1 MEEQQNEK
9 MSPKARWIIG
19 GIVTI
24 CLAVLIV
31 VAIQLNKKQEPE
43 VATEATQDKKEKTAD
58 EQIGSDLEKAL
69 SELKKDKSSED
80 KKTDSKDKTTAT
92 KSSDPFAYLFN
103 PSKSD
108 DPLTFLSIDPTDL
121 PDVPEPVVSKTE
133 DVAGVQDDRT
143 PNGPVVTLP
152 TDLNQSPLPTVD
164 DPKLSG
170 GSLDLGE
177 DKDDNDTIPSGGGLV
192 PPLEDNE
199 QDQGNNEQDQGNN
212 NQDPG
217 NNDQEDNDQDPGDN
231 DQDSGDNDQ
240 EDNDQDQEDNDQDQ
254 EDNDQDQE
262 DNDQNQED
270 NDQDQEDNDQ
280 DQEDNDQDPGDN
292 DQDPGDNDQD
302 QGDNDQ
308 DQGDNDQDQ
317 GDNDQD
323 PGNNDQDQGDN
334 DQDQGDNDQDQ
345 GNNDQDQGDQPLENV
360 SIALPEKTYDRLLSY
375 KEQQQVYN
383 ALYYGNKDDLKDQ
396 EVVSLL
402 NEMLRNYNNA
412 SDTDITARQLIQSLN
427 QSQLND
433 EQARLYN
440 AQLTKLKEEIEK
452 VTREEYVDV
461 YVIKEGS
468 SKDQLYYAG
477 TFEDLLN
484 GNKDE
489 LEKAKNSEM
498 ALADQ
503 KASEAAENLRNNKL
517 DELQR
522 KANQKAL
529 IEAINSYQLIA
540 NYSTEA
546 DNEAEAKRNEALRIL
561 SESVEVSDEPEIEN
575 NDTTKVETDD
585 DNKTE
590 SKVDDQ
596 KEIKKSLNQLMEEGE
611 YIQVLQQAS
620 AYVEKYPEL
629 EDTIKEASEKLLEQ
643 SIKDMKSNNAYTD
656 EDTKKYLSQSYAA
669 LTGLS
674 TVPSEISE
682 KAQDEFYGYR
692 LVMQAEKLIDEDPT
706 QAVIFAHE
714 GYKRQETVG
723 AKGVLQK
730 ANTALSENAV
740 GMEQEQAERAYEILT
755 VTAKDVN
762 EDIAQTAVDRKTAY
776 GYATAGEKQYNAGEI
791 KEAIV
796 YGSEANRLYPEKNLG
811 GALVEK
817 AAKRLLEEAGQKEL
831 TAQTETYNLI
841 VNVKGLDESIKT
853 QAESRK
859 TVIDILDR
867 VNTLEKQEQNV
878 EERTQQVFYY
888 LDEAVGAAENSGWS
902 DEEKAKVQQR
912 YDAQISSMLEQAQ
925 TWSTGSEEERKKA
938 AIYYK
943 VIAEKGTHVGEETVA
958 NAEKALNELGYQ

>member
-80 KKTDSKDKTTAT
+80 KKTDSKGKTTAT

-108 DPLTFLSIDPTDL
+108 DPLTFLSIDPTEL

-143 PNGPVVTLP
+143 PNGPVAVLP
-152 TDLNQSPLPTVD
+152 TDKITDLP
-164 DPKLSG
+164 
-170 GSLDLGE
+170 
-177 DKDDNDTIPSGGGLV
+177 TIPSLPASNEPTLPSDAVGEGDGDGDDNV
-192 PPLEDNE
+192 PTDVP
-199 QDQGNNEQDQGNN
+199 GTVIPPAG
-212 NQDPG
+212 NQD
-217 NNDQEDNDQDPGDN
+217 NVDNQDKGDTGTADEN
-231 DQDSGDNDQ
+231 TTPPDENTTPPDENTTPPDENTIPPD
-240 EDNDQDQEDNDQDQ
+240 ENTTPPDENTIPPDENTTPPDENTTPPDENTTPPDENTTPPD
-254 EDNDQDQE
+254 ENTTPPDENTTPPDE
-262 DNDQNQED
+262 K
-270 NDQDQEDNDQ
+270 
-280 DQEDNDQDPGDN
+280 
-292 DQDPGDNDQD
+292 
-302 QGDNDQ
+302 
-308 DQGDNDQDQ
+308 
-317 GDNDQD
+317 
-323 PGNNDQDQGDN
+323 
-334 DQDQGDNDQDQ
+334 
-345 GNNDQDQGDQPLENV
+345 PLGNV

-585 DNKTE
+585 NKTE

-755 VTAKDVN
+755 ITAKDVN

>member
-69 SELKKDKSSED
+69 SELKKDKSSDD
-80 KKTDSKDKTTAT
+80 KKTASKDKTTAT

-133 DVAGVQDDRT
+133 DVAGVQDDKT
-143 PNGPVVTLP
+143 PNGPVAVLP
-152 TDLNQSPLPTVD
+152 TDLNQTPLPDVD

-177 DKDDNDTIPSGGGLV
+177 DKNDDDTVSSGS
-192 PPLEDNE
+192 PLDGIN
-199 QDQGNNEQDQGNN
+199 G
-212 NQDPG
+212 DPTTP
-217 NNDQEDNDQDPGDN
+217 DDKPTDPD
-231 DQDSGDNDQ
+231 DKPT
-240 EDNDQDQEDNDQDQ
+240 
-254 EDNDQDQE
+254 
-262 DNDQNQED
+262 
-270 NDQDQEDNDQ
+270 
-280 DQEDNDQDPGDN
+280 DPD
-292 DQDPGDNDQD
+292 DKPTDPDDKPT
-302 QGDNDQ
+302 
-308 DQGDNDQDQ
+308 
-317 GDNDQD
+317 D
-323 PGNNDQDQGDN
+323 PDDKPTDP
-334 DQDQGDNDQDQ
+334 DDKPTDPDDKPT
-345 GNNDQDQGDQPLENV
+345 DPDDKPTDPDDKPTDPDDKPTDPDDKPTDPDDKPLENV
-360 SIALPEKTYDRLLSY
+360 SIALQEETYDRLISY
-375 KEQQQVYN
+375 KEQQQIYN
-383 ALYYGNKDDLKDQ
+383 ALYYGNKEGLKDQ
-396 EVVSLL
+396 KVVTLL
-402 NEMLRNYNNA
+402 DEMLRNYNNA
-412 SDTDITARQLIQSLN
+412 NDTDITARQLIQSLN
-427 QSQLND
+427 QSQLNN
-433 EQARLYN
+433 EQARVYN

-477 TFEDLLN
+477 TFKDLLN

-503 KASEAAENLRNNKL
+503 KANEAAENLKNNKL

-561 SESVEVSDEPEIEN
+561 SESVEVSAEPEIEN

-590 SKVDDQ
+590 PKVDDQ
-596 KEIKKSLNQLMEEGE
+596 KELKKSLDQLMEDGE

-620 AYVEKYPEL
+620 AYVEQYPEL

-643 SIKDMKSNNAYTD
+643 SIKDMKSNNAYKD

-714 GYKRQETVG
+714 GYKRQETIG

-730 ANTALSENAV
+730 ANTALSEKAV
-740 GMEQEQAERAYEILT
+740 GMDPEQAERAYEILT
-755 VTAKDVN
+755 VTAQDVN

-776 GYATAGEKQYNAGEI
+776 GYAATGKDLHEKGNNQ
-791 KEAIV
+791 EALV
-796 YGSEANRLYPEKNLG
+796 YFSEANRLYPEKDLTSTIM
-811 GALVEK
+811 
-817 AAKRLLEEAGQKEL
+817 KE
-831 TAQTETYNLI
+831 TAQALLDEVGTEDVTEQIKIYNLL

-888 LDEAVGAAENSGWS
+888 LDEAVGAAKNSGWS

-912 YDAQISSMLEQAQ
+912 YDAHISSMLEQAQ
-925 TWSTGSEEERKKA
+925 TWSTGSEEERKNA
-938 AIYYK
+938 AVYYK

-958 NAEKALNELGYQ
+958 NAKEALTELGYK

>member
-69 SELKKDKSSED
+69 SELKKDKSSEE
-80 KKTDSKDKTTAT
+80 KKTDSKDKTMAT

-108 DPLTFLSIDPTDL
+108 DPLTFLSIDPTEL

-133 DVAGVQDDRT
+133 DVAGVQDDKT
-143 PNGPVVTLP
+143 PKGPVVTLP
-152 TDLNQSPLPTVD
+152 TDKITDLPTVPSLPTSD
-164 DPKLSG
+164 DPTLPSDAVDEG
-170 GSLDLGE
+170 DGD
-177 DKDDNDTIPSGGGLV
+177 DKVPTDVPGTVIPPTG
-192 PPLEDNE
+192 
-199 QDQGNNEQDQGNN
+199 
-212 NQDPG
+212 NQDNIDNQDKGDTGTPDDSNNGGTNKPTPDPDDEGTNKPTPDPDDEGTNKPTPNPG
-217 NNDQEDNDQDPGDN
+217 EQ
-231 DQDSGDNDQ
+231 
-240 EDNDQDQEDNDQDQ
+240 
-254 EDNDQDQE
+254 
-262 DNDQNQED
+262 
-270 NDQDQEDNDQ
+270 
-280 DQEDNDQDPGDN
+280 
-292 DQDPGDNDQD
+292 
-302 QGDNDQ
+302 
-308 DQGDNDQDQ
+308 
-317 GDNDQD
+317 
-323 PGNNDQDQGDN
+323 
-334 DQDQGDNDQDQ
+334 
-345 GNNDQDQGDQPLENV
+345 LENLTL
-360 SIALPEKTYDRLLSY
+360 ALPEDTYERLVSY
-375 KEQQQVYN
+375 REQQQIYN
-383 ALYYGNKDDLKDQ
+383 ALYYGNKEGLKDQ
-396 EVVSLL
+396 EVVTLL
-402 NEMLRNYNNA
+402 DEMLRNYNNA
-412 SDTDITARQLIQSLN
+412 SDTDITARQLIQSLT

-433 EQARLYN
+433 EQARIYN

-484 GNKDE
+484 GNKVE

-561 SESVEVSDEPEIEN
+561 SESVKASDEPEIEN
-575 NDTTKVETDD
+575 NDTTKVENDED
-585 DNKTE
+585 KTE
-590 SKVDDQ
+590 AKVDNQ
-596 KEIKKSLNQLMEEGE
+596 QELKNSLNQLMEEKK

-620 AYVEKYPEL
+620 AYVEQYPEL
-629 EDTIKEASEKLLEQ
+629 DDTIKEASEKLLEQ

-674 TVPSEISE
+674 KVPNEVSE
-682 KAQDEFYGYR
+682 KAKEEFYGYR
-692 LVMQAEKLIDEDPT
+692 LVMQAEKLIESDST
-706 QAVIFAHE
+706 QAAIFAYE
-714 GYKRQETVG
+714 GYKRQETDG
-723 AKGVLQK
+723 AKAILQK
-730 ANTALSENAV
+730 ANTTLGEKALN
-740 GMEQEQAERAYEILT
+740 MESKDDAERAYEILT
-755 VTAKDVN
+755 VTAKGVN
-762 EDIAQTAVDRKTAY
+762 DTLMQTAVDRKTAY
-776 GYATAGEKQYNAGEI
+776 GYVEAGEKRYDAGEI
-791 KEAIV
+791 EEAIA

-811 GALVEK
+811 GVLVEK
-817 AAKRLLEEAGQKEL
+817 TANRLLEEAEQKEL
-831 TAQTETYNLI
+831 TEQVESYNLI

-853 QAESRK
+853 QAENRK
-859 TVIDILDR
+859 TVIDALDR
-867 VNTLEKQEQNV
+867 VKNIEKKEQQLYYLYTALEKIEETKDSAWSKEMKV
-878 EERTQQVFYY
+878 EVQTQ
-888 LDEAVGAAENSGWS
+888 
-902 DEEKAKVQQR
+902 
-912 YDAQISSMLEQAQ
+912 YDACIKDMLTQAQ
-925 TWSTGSEEERKKA
+925 TWSTGNEEEKVKA
-938 AIYYK
+938 ATYYK
-943 VIAEKGTHVGEETVA
+943 AIVEIGKYAGEETVT
-958 NAEKALNELGYQ
+958 NAKTELTELGYE

>member
-80 KKTDSKDKTTAT
+80 KKTASKDKTTAT

-133 DVAGVQDDRT
+133 DVAGVQDDKT
-143 PNGPVVTLP
+143 PNGPVAVLP
-152 TDLNQSPLPTVD
+152 TDLNQTPLPDVD

-170 GSLDLGE
+170 GRLDLGE
-177 DKDDNDTIPSGGGLV
+177 DKDDDDTIPSGGGGIHNDSIT
-192 PPLEDNE
+192 PNE
-199 QDQGNNEQDQGNN
+199 EQTKPDEEQTKPDEE
-212 NQDPG
+212 QTKPDEEQTKP
-217 NNDQEDNDQDPGDN
+217 DEEQTKPDEEQTKPDEEQTKPD
-231 DQDSGDNDQ
+231 
-240 EDNDQDQEDNDQDQ
+240 EEA
-254 EDNDQDQE
+254 
-262 DNDQNQED
+262 
-270 NDQDQEDNDQ
+270 
-280 DQEDNDQDPGDN
+280 
-292 DQDPGDNDQD
+292 
-302 QGDNDQ
+302 
-308 DQGDNDQDQ
+308 
-317 GDNDQD
+317 
-323 PGNNDQDQGDN
+323 
-334 DQDQGDNDQDQ
+334 
-345 GNNDQDQGDQPLENV
+345 LKNV
-360 SIALPEKTYDRLLSY
+360 SIALPEETYDRLVSY

-383 ALYYGNKDDLKDQ
+383 ALYYGNKDDLEDR

-412 SDTDITARQLIQSLN
+412 SETDITARQLIQSLN

-433 EQARLYN
+433 EQARVYN
-440 AQLTKLKEEIEK
+440 AQLAKLKEEIEK

-461 YVIKEGS
+461 YVINEGS

-477 TFEDLLN
+477 TFKDLLN

-503 KASEAAENLRNNKL
+503 KANEAAENLRNNKL

-546 DNEAEAKRNEALRIL
+546 GNEAEAKRNEALRIL

-590 SKVDDQ
+590 PKIDDQ
-596 KEIKKSLNQLMEEGE
+596 KELKKSLDQLMEDGE

-620 AYVEKYPEL
+620 AYVEQYPEL

-643 SIKDMKSNNAYTD
+643 SIKDMKSNNAYKD

-714 GYKRQETVG
+714 GYKHQETDG
-723 AKGVLQK
+723 AKAILQK
-730 ANTALSENAV
+730 ANTALSEKALN
-740 GMEQEQAERAYEILT
+740 MENKDDAERAYEILT
-755 VTAKDVN
+755 VTAKGVN
-762 EDIAQTAVDRKTAY
+762 DTLVQTAVDRKTAY
-776 GYATAGEKQYNAGEI
+776 GYVAEGEKQYSAGEI

-811 GALVEK
+811 GDLVKE
-817 AAKRLLEEAGQKEL
+817 AADKLLEDAEKKDKEEL
-831 TAQTETYNLI
+831 LEDYNLI
-841 VNVKGLDESIKT
+841 VNIKGLDDNTKEQVKN
-853 QAESRK
+853 RK
-859 TVIDILDR
+859 AVMDILDR
-867 VNTLEKQEQNV
+867 VATLKEDTQDV
-878 EERTQQVFYY
+878 VTSTQQGLFY
-888 LDEAVGAAENSGWS
+888 LNEAVKAAGKTGWS
-902 DEEKAKVQQR
+902 DEEKAEIQDQ
-912 YDAQISSMLEQAQ
+912 YNAYISDMLAQAK
-925 TWSTGSEEERKKA
+925 TWSTGSDEDKNNA
-938 AIYYK
+938 AVYYK
-943 VIAEKGTHVGEETVA
+943 VIAKKGDYAGDGIKSDA
-958 NAEKALNELGYQ
+958 SNALKELGYQ

>member
-133 DVAGVQDDRT
+133 DVAGVQDDKT

-152 TDLNQSPLPTVD
+152 TDLNQTPLPDVD

-177 DKDDNDTIPSGGGLV
+177 DKDDDDTISSGS
-192 PPLEDNE
+192 PLDGIN
-199 QDQGNNEQDQGNN
+199 G
-212 NQDPG
+212 DPTTSDDKPTEPDDKPTTPDDKPTEP
-217 NNDQEDNDQDPGDN
+217 NDKPTEPDDKPTEPDDKPTEPD
-231 DQDSGDNDQ
+231 DKPTEPDDKPTEPDDKPT
-240 EDNDQDQEDNDQDQ
+240 EPDDKPTEPDDKPTEPDDKPTTPD
-254 EDNDQDQE
+254 DK
-262 DNDQNQED
+262 
-270 NDQDQEDNDQ
+270 
-280 DQEDNDQDPGDN
+280 
-292 DQDPGDNDQD
+292 
-302 QGDNDQ
+302 
-308 DQGDNDQDQ
+308 
-317 GDNDQD
+317 
-323 PGNNDQDQGDN
+323 
-334 DQDQGDNDQDQ
+334 
-345 GNNDQDQGDQPLENV
+345 PLKNV
-360 SIALPEKTYDRLLSY
+360 SIALQEDTYDRLVSY

-383 ALYYGNKDDLKDQ
+383 ALYYGNKEDLNDQ
-396 EVVSLL
+396 KIVTLL
-402 NEMLRNYNNA
+402 DEMLRNYNNA

-433 EQARLYN
+433 EQARVYN

-503 KASEAAENLRNNKL
+503 KASEAAENLKSNKL

-590 SKVDDQ
+590 PKIDDQ
-596 KEIKKSLNQLMEEGE
+596 KELKKSLDQLMEDGE

-620 AYVEKYPEL
+620 AYVEQYPEL

-643 SIKDMKSNNAYTD
+643 SIKDMKSNNAYKD

-714 GYKRQETVG
+714 GYKRQETNG

-730 ANTALSENAV
+730 ANTALSEKAV
-740 GMEQEQAERAYEILT
+740 GMDQEQAERAYEILT

-776 GYATAGEKQYNAGEI
+776 GYAATGKDLHKKGNNQ
-791 KEAIV
+791 EALV
-796 YGSEANRLYPEKNLG
+796 YFSEANRLYPEKDLTSTIM
-811 GALVEK
+811 
-817 AAKRLLEEAGQKEL
+817 KE
-831 TAQTETYNLI
+831 TAQALLDEVGTEDVTEQIKIYNLL

-878 EERTQQVFYY
+878 EENKQQGLYY
-888 LDEAVGAAENSGWS
+888 LNEAVEAVDKTGWS
-902 DEEKAKVQQR
+902 DEEKVEIQQR
-912 YDAQISSMLEQAQ
+912 YDAHVSSMLEQAQ
-925 TWSTGSEEERKKA
+925 TWSTGSEEEQKKA
-938 AIYYK
+938 ATYYK
-943 VIAEKGTHVGEETVA
+943 AVAEIGKYTGEETRA
-958 NAEKALNELGYQ
+958 NAKTALTELGYE

>member
-69 SELKKDKSSED
+69 SELKKDKSSDD

-103 PSKSD
+103 PSKSE
-108 DPLTFLSIDPTDL
+108 DPLTFLSIDPTEL
-121 PDVPEPVVSKTE
+121 PDVPEPVVSKTD
-133 DVAGVQDDRT
+133 DVAGVQDGKT
-143 PNGPVVTLP
+143 PNGPVAVLP
-152 TDLNQSPLPTVD
+152 TDKITDLPTVPSLPTSD
-164 DPKLSG
+164 DPTLPSDAVDERDG
-170 GSLDLGE
+170 D
-177 DKDDNDTIPSGGGLV
+177 DKVPTDVPGTVIPPAG
-192 PPLEDNE
+192 
-199 QDQGNNEQDQGNN
+199 
-212 NQDPG
+212 NQD
-217 NNDQEDNDQDPGDN
+217 NVDNQDKGDIGTPDEN
-231 DQDSGDNDQ
+231 TTPPDENTTPPDENTTPPDENTTPPDENTTPPDENTTPPDENTTPPDENTTPPDENTTPPDENTTPPDENTTPPDEKPIG
-240 EDNDQDQEDNDQDQ
+240 
-254 EDNDQDQE
+254 
-262 DNDQNQED
+262 
-270 NDQDQEDNDQ
+270 
-280 DQEDNDQDPGDN
+280 
-292 DQDPGDNDQD
+292 
-302 QGDNDQ
+302 
-308 DQGDNDQDQ
+308 
-317 GDNDQD
+317 
-323 PGNNDQDQGDN
+323 
-334 DQDQGDNDQDQ
+334 
-345 GNNDQDQGDQPLENV
+345 NV

-375 KEQQQVYN
+375 KKQQQVYN
-383 ALYYGNKDDLKDQ
+383 ALYYGNKEDLKDQ

-412 SDTDITARQLIQSLN
+412 SNTDITARQLIQSLN

-477 TFEDLLN
+477 TFKDLLN

-503 KASEAAENLRNNKL
+503 KASEAAENLKNNKL

-643 SIKDMKSNNAYTD
+643 SIKDIKSNNAYTD
-656 EDTKKYLSQSYAA
+656 KDTKKYLSQSYAA

-674 TVPSEISE
+674 TVPSEISK

-714 GYKRQETVG
+714 GYKRQETDG
-723 AKGVLQK
+723 AKDVLQK
-730 ANTALSENAV
+730 ANTALSEKAV

-776 GYATAGEKQYNAGEI
+776 GYVAAGEKQYNAGKTE
-791 KEAIV
+791 EAIA

-817 AAKRLLEEAGQKEL
+817 AANRLLDEAEQKEL
-831 TAQTETYNLI
+831 TAQIETYNLI

-878 EERTQQVFYY
+878 EERTQQVLYY
-888 LDEAVGAAENSGWS
+888 LDEAVGAAENTGWS
-902 DEEKAKVQQR
+902 DEEKAKIQQR
-912 YDAQISSMLEQAQ
+912 YDAHVSSMLEQAQ
-925 TWSTGSEEERKKA
+925 TWSTGSEEEKVKA
-938 AIYYK
+938 ATYYK
-943 VIAEKGTHVGEETVA
+943 AIVEIGKNAGEETVA
-958 NAEKALNELGYQ
+958 NAKEALTELGYK

>member
-69 SELKKDKSSED
+69 SELKKDKSSDD
-80 KKTDSKDKTTAT
+80 KKTASKDKTTAT

-133 DVAGVQDDRT
+133 DVAGVQDDKT
-143 PNGPVVTLP
+143 PNGPVAVLP
-152 TDLNQSPLPTVD
+152 TDLNQTPLPDVD

-177 DKDDNDTIPSGGGLV
+177 DKNDDDTVSSGS
-192 PPLEDNE
+192 PLDGIN
-199 QDQGNNEQDQGNN
+199 G
-212 NQDPG
+212 DPTTP
-217 NNDQEDNDQDPGDN
+217 DDKPTDPD
-231 DQDSGDNDQ
+231 DKPT
-240 EDNDQDQEDNDQDQ
+240 
-254 EDNDQDQE
+254 
-262 DNDQNQED
+262 
-270 NDQDQEDNDQ
+270 
-280 DQEDNDQDPGDN
+280 DPD
-292 DQDPGDNDQD
+292 DKPTDPDDKPT
-302 QGDNDQ
+302 
-308 DQGDNDQDQ
+308 
-317 GDNDQD
+317 D
-323 PGNNDQDQGDN
+323 PDDKPTDP
-334 DQDQGDNDQDQ
+334 DDK
-345 GNNDQDQGDQPLENV
+345 PLENV
-360 SIALPEKTYDRLLSY
+360 SIALQEETYDRLISY
-375 KEQQQVYN
+375 KEQQQIYN
-383 ALYYGNKDDLKDQ
+383 ALYYGNKEGLKDQ
-396 EVVSLL
+396 KVVTLL
-402 NEMLRNYNNA
+402 DEMLRNYNNA
-412 SDTDITARQLIQSLN
+412 NDTDITARQLIQSLN
-427 QSQLND
+427 QSQLNN
-433 EQARLYN
+433 EQARVYN

-477 TFEDLLN
+477 TFKDLLN

-503 KASEAAENLRNNKL
+503 KANEAAENLKNNKL

-561 SESVEVSDEPEIEN
+561 SESVEVSAEPEIEN

-590 SKVDDQ
+590 PKVDDQ
-596 KEIKKSLNQLMEEGE
+596 KELKKSLDQLMEDGE

-620 AYVEKYPEL
+620 AYVEQYPEL

-643 SIKDMKSNNAYTD
+643 SIKDMKSNNAYKD

-714 GYKRQETVG
+714 GYKRQETIG

-730 ANTALSENAV
+730 ANTALSEKAV
-740 GMEQEQAERAYEILT
+740 GMDPEQAERAYEILT
-755 VTAKDVN
+755 VTAQDVN

-776 GYATAGEKQYNAGEI
+776 GYAATGKDLHEKGNNQ
-791 KEAIV
+791 EALV
-796 YGSEANRLYPEKNLG
+796 YFSEANRLYPEKDLTSTIM
-811 GALVEK
+811 
-817 AAKRLLEEAGQKEL
+817 KE
-831 TAQTETYNLI
+831 TAQALLDEVGTEDVTEQIKIYNLL

-888 LDEAVGAAENSGWS
+888 LDEAVGAAKNSGWS

-912 YDAQISSMLEQAQ
+912 YDAHISSMLEQAQ
-925 TWSTGSEEERKKA
+925 TWSTGSEEERKNA
-938 AIYYK
+938 AVYYK

-958 NAEKALNELGYQ
+958 NAKEALTELGYK

>member
-121 PDVPEPVVSKTE
+121 PDVPEPVVSKME

-143 PNGPVVTLP
+143 PNGRVVTLP

-177 DKDDNDTIPSGGGLV
+177 DKDDNDTIPSGGNIV
-192 PPLEDNE
+192 PPPTTPSEDPTTPSE
-199 QDQGNNEQDQGNN
+199 
-212 NQDPG
+212 DPTIPS
-217 NNDQEDNDQDPGDN
+217 EDPTTPSEGPTTPSEDPTTPSEGPTTPD
-231 DQDSGDNDQ
+231 
-240 EDNDQDQEDNDQDQ
+240 EK
-254 EDNDQDQE
+254 
-262 DNDQNQED
+262 
-270 NDQDQEDNDQ
+270 
-280 DQEDNDQDPGDN
+280 
-292 DQDPGDNDQD
+292 
-302 QGDNDQ
+302 
-308 DQGDNDQDQ
+308 
-317 GDNDQD
+317 
-323 PGNNDQDQGDN
+323 
-334 DQDQGDNDQDQ
+334 
-345 GNNDQDQGDQPLENV
+345 PLETV
-360 SIALPEKTYDRLLSY
+360 SIALKEDTYKRLAY
-375 KEQQQVYN
+375 YANQNREDDV
-383 ALYYGNKDDLKDQ
+383 LYYGNGETSKE
-396 EVVSLL
+396 EVVNLMQQML
-402 NEMLRNYNNA
+402 DERYKNPKNETLVA
-412 SDTDITARQLIQSLN
+412 QQLIQSLN
-427 QSQLND
+427 KSQLD
-433 EQARLYN
+433 SKEAQLYN
-440 AQLTKLKEEIEK
+440 AELAKLQAEIK
-452 VTREEYVDV
+452 KITREEYVDV
-461 YVIKEGS
+461 YVIDGGD

-477 TFEDLLN
+477 TFADLIN
-484 GNKDE
+484 GNE
-489 LEKAKNSEM
+489 QQLTEAKNSVMDE
-498 ALADQ
+498 AD
-503 KASEAAENLRNNKL
+503 KLASEAAANLGNKL
-517 DELQR
+517 EESQR
-522 KANQKAL
+522 EANKQKL
-529 IEAINSYQLIA
+529 INAINNYQLVA
-540 NYSTEA
+540 NYSEEESKEA
-546 DNEAEAKRNEALRIL
+546 DAKRSEALRTL
-561 SESVEVSDEPEIEN
+561 SEATAGDEKQEIEYATKPKEDEE
-575 NDTTKVETDD
+575 NDEDKL
-585 DNKTE
+585 
-590 SKVDDQ
+590 
-596 KEIKKSLNQLMEEGE
+596 KEFFKGLMEDKK
-611 YIQVLQQAS
+611 YVQTLQQAS
-620 AYVEKYPEL
+620 AYVEKYPDLQE
-629 EDTIKEASEKLLEQ
+629 TIDEASEKLLDQSVEQ
-643 SIKDMKSNNAYTD
+643 MKSNSAYND
-656 EDTKKYLSQSYAA
+656 KYTKDHLAQSYAA

-674 TVPSEISE
+674 IVPSEISK

-692 LVMQAEKLIDEDPT
+692 LVMQAEKLINEDPT

-714 GYKRQETVG
+714 GYKRQETDG

-730 ANTALSENAV
+730 ANTALSEKAV
-740 GMEQEQAERAYEILT
+740 GMDQEQAERAYEILT

-776 GYATAGEKQYNAGEI
+776 GYAATGKDLHEKGNNQ
-791 KEAIV
+791 EALV
-796 YGSEANRLYPEKNLG
+796 YFSEANRLYQEKDLT
-811 GALVEK
+811 LTIM
-817 AAKRLLEEAGQKEL
+817 KE
-831 TAQTETYNLI
+831 TAQALLDEVGKEDVTEQIKIYNLL

-938 AIYYK
+938 AVYYK
-943 VIAEKGTHVGEETVA
+943 VIAEKGTHVREETVA
-958 NAEKALNELGYQ
+958 NAKEALTELGYK

>member
-1 MEEQQNEK
+1 M
-9 MSPKARWIIG
+9 
-19 GIVTI
+19 
-24 CLAVLIV
+24 
-31 VAIQLNKKQEPE
+31 NK
-43 VATEATQDKKEKTAD
+43 
-58 EQIGSDLEKAL
+58 LE
-69 SELKKDKSSED
+69 
-80 KKTDSKDKTTAT
+80 
-92 KSSDPFAYLFN
+92 Y
-103 PSKSD
+103 
-108 DPLTFLSIDPTDL
+108 
-121 PDVPEPVVSKTE
+121 
-133 DVAGVQDDRT
+133 
-143 PNGPVVTLP
+143 
-152 TDLNQSPLPTVD
+152 
-164 DPKLSG
+164 
-170 GSLDLGE
+170 
-177 DKDDNDTIPSGGGLV
+177 
-192 PPLEDNE
+192 
-199 QDQGNNEQDQGNN
+199 
-212 NQDPG
+212 
-217 NNDQEDNDQDPGDN
+217 
-231 DQDSGDNDQ
+231 
-240 EDNDQDQEDNDQDQ
+240 
-254 EDNDQDQE
+254 
-262 DNDQNQED
+262 
-270 NDQDQEDNDQ
+270 
-280 DQEDNDQDPGDN
+280 
-292 DQDPGDNDQD
+292 
-302 QGDNDQ
+302 
-308 DQGDNDQDQ
+308 
-317 GDNDQD
+317 
-323 PGNNDQDQGDN
+323 
-334 DQDQGDNDQDQ
+334 
-345 GNNDQDQGDQPLENV
+345 
-360 SIALPEKTYDRLLSY
+360 
-375 KEQQQVYN
+375 
-383 ALYYGNKDDLKDQ
+383 
-396 EVVSLL
+396 
-402 NEMLRNYNNA
+402 
-412 SDTDITARQLIQSLN
+412 
-427 QSQLND
+427 
-433 EQARLYN
+433 

-498 ALADQ
+498 ALADK

-561 SESVEVSDEPEIEN
+561 SESVEVSDEHEIEN

-643 SIKDMKSNNAYTD
+643 SIKDMKSSNAYTD
-656 EDTKKYLSQSYAA
+656 EDTKKHLSQSYAA

-714 GYKRQETVG
+714 GYKRQETDG

-730 ANTALSENAV
+730 ANTALSEKAV

-755 VTAKDVN
+755 VTAKEVN

-776 GYATAGEKQYNAGEI
+776 GYAAAGEKQYNAGKT
-791 KEAIV
+791 KEAIA

-817 AAKRLLEEAGQKEL
+817 AANRLLEEAEQKEL

-878 EERTQQVFYY
+878 EENTQQGLYY
-888 LDEAVGAAENSGWS
+888 LNEAVGALENTGWS
-902 DEEKAKVQQR
+902 DEEKAKIQQC
-912 YDAQISSMLEQAQ
+912 YDAHVNSMLEQAQ
-925 TWSTGSEEERKKA
+925 TWSTGSKEEIKKA
-938 AIYYK
+938 ATYYK
-943 VIAEKGTHVGEETVA
+943 AVAEIGKYAGEETIA
-958 NAEKALNELGYQ
+958 NAKKALNDLGYE

>member
-80 KKTDSKDKTTAT
+80 KKTASKDKTTAT

-133 DVAGVQDDRT
+133 DVAGVQDDKT
-143 PNGPVVTLP
+143 PNGPVAVLP
-152 TDLNQSPLPTVD
+152 TDLNQTPLPDVD

-170 GSLDLGE
+170 GRLDLGE
-177 DKDDNDTIPSGGGLV
+177 DKDDDDTVSSGS
-192 PPLEDNE
+192 PLDGIN
-199 QDQGNNEQDQGNN
+199 G
-212 NQDPG
+212 DPTTP
-217 NNDQEDNDQDPGDN
+217 DDKPTDPD
-231 DQDSGDNDQ
+231 DKPT
-240 EDNDQDQEDNDQDQ
+240 
-254 EDNDQDQE
+254 
-262 DNDQNQED
+262 
-270 NDQDQEDNDQ
+270 
-280 DQEDNDQDPGDN
+280 DPD
-292 DQDPGDNDQD
+292 DKPTDPDDKPT
-302 QGDNDQ
+302 
-308 DQGDNDQDQ
+308 
-317 GDNDQD
+317 D
-323 PGNNDQDQGDN
+323 PDDKPTDP
-334 DQDQGDNDQDQ
+334 DDKPTDPDDKPT
-345 GNNDQDQGDQPLENV
+345 DPDDKPTDPDDKPTDPDDKPLENV
-360 SIALPEKTYDRLLSY
+360 SIALQEETYDRLISY
-375 KEQQQVYN
+375 KEQQQIYN
-383 ALYYGNKDDLKDQ
+383 ALYYGNKENLKDQ
-396 EVVSLL
+396 KIVTLL
-402 NEMLRNYNNA
+402 DEMLKNYNNA

-433 EQARLYN
+433 EQARVYN
-440 AQLTKLKEEIEK
+440 AQLAKLKEEIEK

-461 YVIKEGS
+461 YVINEGS

-477 TFEDLLN
+477 TFKDLLN

-503 KASEAAENLRNNKL
+503 KANEAAENLKNNKL

-590 SKVDDQ
+590 PKVDDQ
-596 KEIKKSLNQLMEEGE
+596 KELKKSLDQLMEDGE

-620 AYVEKYPEL
+620 AYVEQYPEL

-643 SIKDMKSNNAYTD
+643 SIKDMKSNNAYKY

-674 TVPSEISE
+674 TVPSEVSE

-714 GYKRQETVG
+714 GYKRQETNG
-723 AKGVLQK
+723 AKDVLQK
-730 ANTALSENAV
+730 ANTALSEKAV

-755 VTAKDVN
+755 VTAQDVN

-776 GYATAGEKQYNAGEI
+776 GYAATGKDLHEKGNNQ
-791 KEAIV
+791 EAIV
-796 YGSEANRLYPEKNLG
+796 YFSEANRLYPEKDLTSTIM
-811 GALVEK
+811 
-817 AAKRLLEEAGQKEL
+817 KE
-831 TAQTETYNLI
+831 TAQALLDEVGTEDVTEQIKIYNLL

-912 YDAQISSMLEQAQ
+912 YDAHISSMLEQAQ
-925 TWSTGSEEERKKA
+925 TWSTGSEEERKNA
-938 AIYYK
+938 AVYYK

-958 NAEKALNELGYQ
+958 NAKEALTELGYK

>member
-69 SELKKDKSSED
+69 SELKKDKSSDD
-80 KKTDSKDKTTAT
+80 KKTDSKDKTTTT

-103 PSKSD
+103 PSKSE
-108 DPLTFLSIDPTDL
+108 DPLTFLSIDPTEL
-121 PDVPEPVVSKTE
+121 PDVPEPVVSKTD
-133 DVAGVQDDRT
+133 DVAGVQDDKT
-143 PNGPVVTLP
+143 PNGPVAVLP
-152 TDLNQSPLPTVD
+152 TDLNQTPLPAVD

-170 GSLDLGE
+170 GSLDLG
-177 DKDDNDTIPSGGGLV
+177 KDDDIDNIPSGGGLV
-192 PPLEDNE
+192 PPLEDNDQNQGNNDQNQGNNDQNQGNNDQGQGNDD
-199 QDQGNNEQDQGNN
+199 QDQGNDDQG
-212 NQDPG
+212 QG
-217 NNDQEDNDQDPGDN
+217 ND
-231 DQDSGDNDQ
+231 
-240 EDNDQDQEDNDQDQ
+240 
-254 EDNDQDQE
+254 
-262 DNDQNQED
+262 
-270 NDQDQEDNDQ
+270 
-280 DQEDNDQDPGDN
+280 
-292 DQDPGDNDQD
+292 D
-302 QGDNDQ
+302 QGQGND
-308 DQGDNDQDQ
+308 DQG
-317 GDNDQD
+317 
-323 PGNNDQDQGDN
+323 QGDN

-345 GNNDQDQGDQPLENV
+345 GNNDQDQGDQPLKNV
-360 SIALPEKTYDRLLSY
+360 SIALPEETYDRLISY
-375 KEQQQVYN
+375 KKQQQVYN
-383 ALYYGNKDDLKDQ
+383 ALYYGNKEDLNDQ
-396 EVVSLL
+396 KIVTLL
-402 NEMLRNYNNA
+402 DEMLRNYNNA
-412 SDTDITARQLIQSLN
+412 NDTDITARQLIQSLN

-433 EQARLYN
+433 EQARVYN
-440 AQLTKLKEEIEK
+440 AQLAKLKEEIEK

-461 YVIKEGS
+461 YVINVGS

-477 TFEDLLN
+477 TFKDLLN

-503 KASEAAENLRNNKL
+503 KANEAAENLRNNKL

-546 DNEAEAKRNEALRIL
+546 GNEAEAKRNEALRIL
-561 SESVEVSDEPEIEN
+561 SESVEVSDEPEIEK
-575 NDTTKVETDD
+575 NDTTKVETDDD

-596 KEIKKSLNQLMEEGE
+596 KELKKSLNQLMEEGE

-714 GYKRQETVG
+714 GYKRQETDG
-723 AKGVLQK
+723 AKVVLQK
-730 ANTALSENAV
+730 ANTALSEKAV

-776 GYATAGEKQYNAGEI
+776 GYATTGKDLHEKGNNQ
-791 KEAIV
+791 EALV
-796 YGSEANRLYPEKNLG
+796 YFSEANRLYPEKDLTSTIM
-811 GALVEK
+811 
-817 AAKRLLEEAGQKEL
+817 KE
-831 TAQTETYNLI
+831 TAQALLDEVGTEDVTEQIKIYNLL

-878 EERTQQVFYY
+878 EENKQQGLYY
-888 LDEAVGAAENSGWS
+888 LNEAVGALENTGWS
-902 DEEKAKVQQR
+902 DEEKAKIQQR
-912 YDAQISSMLEQAQ
+912 YDAHVSSMLEQAQ
-925 TWSTGSEEERKKA
+925 TWSTGSEEEKVKA
-938 AIYYK
+938 ATYYK
-943 VIAEKGTHVGEETVA
+943 AVAEIGKYAGEETIT
-958 NAEKALNELGYQ
+958 NAKKALNDLGYE

>member
-69 SELKKDKSSED
+69 SELKKDKSSDD
-80 KKTDSKDKTTAT
+80 KKTASKDKTTAT

-133 DVAGVQDDRT
+133 DVAGVQDDKT
-143 PNGPVVTLP
+143 PNGPVAVLP
-152 TDLNQSPLPTVD
+152 TDLNQTPLPDVD

-177 DKDDNDTIPSGGGLV
+177 DDDIDNIPSGGGLV
-192 PPLEDNE
+192 PPLGNNDQGQGNDDQGQGNDDQGQGNDDQGQGNNDQGQGNDDQGQGNDDQGQGNDDQGQGNDDQGQGNDDQGQGNDDQGQGNDD
-199 QDQGNNEQDQGNN
+199 QDQGNDDQGQGNDDQDQGNDD
-212 NQDPG
+212 QGQG
-217 NNDQEDNDQDPGDN
+217 NDDQG
-231 DQDSGDNDQ
+231 
-240 EDNDQDQEDNDQDQ
+240 
-254 EDNDQDQE
+254 
-262 DNDQNQED
+262 
-270 NDQDQEDNDQ
+270 
-280 DQEDNDQDPGDN
+280 
-292 DQDPGDNDQD
+292 

-308 DQGDNDQDQ
+308 GQGNDDQGQGNDDQDQ
-317 GDNDQD
+317 GND
-323 PGNNDQDQGDN
+323 DQG
-334 DQDQGDNDQDQ
+334 QGDNDQDQ
-345 GNNDQDQGDQPLENV
+345 GNNDQDQGDQPLKNV
-360 SIALPEKTYDRLLSY
+360 SIALPEETYDRLISY
-375 KEQQQVYN
+375 KKQQQVYN
-383 ALYYGNKDDLKDQ
+383 ALYYGNKENLKDQ
-396 EVVSLL
+396 KIVTLL
-402 NEMLRNYNNA
+402 DEMLKNYNNA

-433 EQARLYN
+433 EQARVYN
-440 AQLTKLKEEIEK
+440 AQLAKLKEEIEK

-461 YVIKEGS
+461 YVINEGS

-477 TFEDLLN
+477 TFKDLLN

-503 KASEAAENLRNNKL
+503 KANEAAENLKNNKL

-590 SKVDDQ
+590 PKVDDQ
-596 KEIKKSLNQLMEEGE
+596 KELKKSLDQLMEDGE

-620 AYVEKYPEL
+620 AYVEQYPEL

-643 SIKDMKSNNAYTD
+643 SIKDMKSNNAYKD

-674 TVPSEISE
+674 TVPSEVSE

-714 GYKRQETVG
+714 GYKRQETNG
-723 AKGVLQK
+723 AKDVLQK
-730 ANTALSENAV
+730 ANTALSEKAV

-755 VTAKDVN
+755 VTAQDVN

-776 GYATAGEKQYNAGEI
+776 GYAATGKDLHEKGNNQ
-791 KEAIV
+791 EALV
-796 YGSEANRLYPEKNLG
+796 YFSEANRLYPEKDLTSTIM
-811 GALVEK
+811 
-817 AAKRLLEEAGQKEL
+817 KE
-831 TAQTETYNLI
+831 TAQALLDEVSTEDVTEQIKIYNLL

-912 YDAQISSMLEQAQ
+912 YDAHISSMLEQAQ
-925 TWSTGSEEERKKA
+925 TWSTGSEEERKNA
-938 AIYYK
+938 AVYYK

-958 NAEKALNELGYQ
+958 NAKEALTELGYK

>member
-80 KKTDSKDKTTAT
+80 KKTASKDKTTAT

-133 DVAGVQDDRT
+133 DVAGVQDDKT
-143 PNGPVVTLP
+143 PNGPVAVLP
-152 TDLNQSPLPTVD
+152 TDLNQTPLPDVD

-170 GSLDLGE
+170 GRLDLGE
-177 DKDDNDTIPSGGGLV
+177 DKDDDDTVSSGS
-192 PPLEDNE
+192 PLDGIN
-199 QDQGNNEQDQGNN
+199 G
-212 NQDPG
+212 DPTTP
-217 NNDQEDNDQDPGDN
+217 DDKPTDPD
-231 DQDSGDNDQ
+231 DKPT
-240 EDNDQDQEDNDQDQ
+240 
-254 EDNDQDQE
+254 
-262 DNDQNQED
+262 
-270 NDQDQEDNDQ
+270 
-280 DQEDNDQDPGDN
+280 DPD
-292 DQDPGDNDQD
+292 DKPTDPDDKPT
-302 QGDNDQ
+302 
-308 DQGDNDQDQ
+308 
-317 GDNDQD
+317 D
-323 PGNNDQDQGDN
+323 PDDKPTDP
-334 DQDQGDNDQDQ
+334 DDKPTDPDDKPT
-345 GNNDQDQGDQPLENV
+345 DPDDKPTDPDDKPTDPDDKPTDPDDKPTDPDDKPTDPDDKPTDPDDKPTDPDDKPTDPDDKPLENV
-360 SIALPEKTYDRLLSY
+360 SIALQEETYDRLISY
-375 KEQQQVYN
+375 KEQQQIYN
-383 ALYYGNKDDLKDQ
+383 ALYYGNKENLKDQ
-396 EVVSLL
+396 KIVTLL
-402 NEMLRNYNNA
+402 DEMLKNYNNA

-433 EQARLYN
+433 EQARVYN
-440 AQLTKLKEEIEK
+440 AQLAKLKEEIEK

-461 YVIKEGS
+461 YVINEGS

-477 TFEDLLN
+477 TFKDLLN

-503 KASEAAENLRNNKL
+503 KANEAAENLKNNKL

-590 SKVDDQ
+590 PKVDDQ
-596 KEIKKSLNQLMEEGE
+596 KELKKSLDQLMEDGE

-620 AYVEKYPEL
+620 AYVEQYPEL

-643 SIKDMKSNNAYTD
+643 SIKDMKSNNAYKY

-674 TVPSEISE
+674 TVPSEVSE

-714 GYKRQETVG
+714 GYKRQETNG
-723 AKGVLQK
+723 AKDVLQK
-730 ANTALSENAV
+730 ANTALSEKAV

-755 VTAKDVN
+755 VTAQDVN

-776 GYATAGEKQYNAGEI
+776 GYAATGKDLHEKGNNQ
-791 KEAIV
+791 EAIV
-796 YGSEANRLYPEKNLG
+796 YFSEANRLYPEKDLTSTIM
-811 GALVEK
+811 
-817 AAKRLLEEAGQKEL
+817 KE
-831 TAQTETYNLI
+831 TAQALLDEVGTEDVTEQIKIYNLL

-912 YDAQISSMLEQAQ
+912 YDAHISSMLEQAQ
-925 TWSTGSEEERKKA
+925 TWSTGSEEERKNA
-938 AIYYK
+938 AVYYK

-958 NAEKALNELGYQ
+958 NAKEALTELGYK

>member
-69 SELKKDKSSED
+69 SELKKDKSSDD

-103 PSKSD
+103 PSKSE
-108 DPLTFLSIDPTDL
+108 DPLTFLSIDPTEL
-121 PDVPEPVVSKTE
+121 PDVPEPVVSKTD
-133 DVAGVQDDRT
+133 DVAGVQDDKT
-143 PNGPVVTLP
+143 PNGPVAVLP
-152 TDLNQSPLPTVD
+152 TDLNQTPLPAVD

-170 GSLDLGE
+170 GSLDVG
-177 DKDDNDTIPSGGGLV
+177 KDDDIDNIPSGGGLV

-199 QDQGNNEQDQGNN
+199 QDPGNNEQNPGNN
-212 NQDPG
+212 EQNPGNNDQDPG
-217 NNDQEDNDQDPGDN
+217 NNEQDQEDNDQDPGDN
-231 DQDSGDNDQ
+231 DQDQEDNDQDQENNDQDQ

-262 DNDQNQED
+262 N
-270 NDQDQEDNDQ
+270 
-280 DQEDNDQDPGDN
+280 NDQDPGDN

-302 QGDNDQ
+302 QGD
-308 DQGDNDQDQ
+308 
-317 GDNDQD
+317 
-323 PGNNDQDQGDN
+323 
-334 DQDQGDNDQDQ
+334 
-345 GNNDQDQGDQPLENV
+345 QPLENV
-360 SIALPEKTYDRLLSY
+360 SIALQEETYDRLISY
-375 KEQQQVYN
+375 KEQQRVYN
-383 ALYYGNKDDLKDQ
+383 ALYYGNKEDLNDQ
-396 EVVSLL
+396 KIVTLL
-402 NEMLRNYNNA
+402 DEMLKNYNNA

-433 EQARLYN
+433 EQARVYN

-540 NYSTEA
+540 NYSNEA

-561 SESVEVSDEPEIEN
+561 SESVEVPDEPEIEN

-590 SKVDDQ
+590 PKVDDQ
-596 KEIKKSLNQLMEEGE
+596 KEIKKSLDQLMEEGE

-620 AYVEKYPEL
+620 AYLEQYPEL
-629 EDTIKEASEKLLEQ
+629 EYTVKEASEKLLEQ
-643 SIKDMKSNNAYTD
+643 SIKDMKSNNAYAD

-674 TVPSEISE
+674 TVPSEISK

-714 GYKRQETVG
+714 GYKRQETDG
-723 AKGVLQK
+723 AKAILQK
-730 ANTALSENAV
+730 ANTALSEKALN
-740 GMEQEQAERAYEILT
+740 MENKDDAERAYEILT
-755 VTAKDVN
+755 VTAKGVN
-762 EDIAQTAVDRKTAY
+762 DTLVQTAVDRKTAY
-776 GYATAGEKQYNAGEI
+776 GYVAAGEKQYSAGEI

-811 GALVEK
+811 GDLVKK
-817 AAKRLLEEAGQKEL
+817 AADKLLEDAEKKDKEEL
-831 TAQTETYNLI
+831 LEDYNLI
-841 VNVKGLDESIKT
+841 VNIKGLDDNTKEQVKN
-853 QAESRK
+853 RK
-859 TVIDILDR
+859 AVMDILDR
-867 VNTLEKQEQNV
+867 VATLKEDTQDV
-878 EERTQQVFYY
+878 VTSTQQGLFY
-888 LDEAVGAAENSGWS
+888 LNEAVKAAGKTGWS
-902 DEEKAKVQQR
+902 DEEKAEIQDQ
-912 YDAQISSMLEQAQ
+912 YNAYISDMLAQAK
-925 TWSTGSEEERKKA
+925 TWSTGSDEDKNNA
-938 AIYYK
+938 AVYYK
-943 VIAEKGTHVGEETVA
+943 VIAKKGDYAGDGIKSDA
-958 NAEKALNELGYQ
+958 SNALKELGYQ

>member
-80 KKTDSKDKTTAT
+80 KKTDSKDKATAT

-133 DVAGVQDDRT
+133 DVAGVQDDKT

-152 TDLNQSPLPTVD
+152 TDKITDLPTVPSLPTSD
-164 DPKLSG
+164 DPTLPSDAVDEG
-170 GSLDLGE
+170 DGD
-177 DKDDNDTIPSGGGLV
+177 DKVPTDVPGTVIPPTG
-192 PPLEDNE
+192 
-199 QDQGNNEQDQGNN
+199 
-212 NQDPG
+212 NQDNIDNQDKGDTGTPDDS
-217 NNDQEDNDQDPGDN
+217 NNGGTNKPTPDPDDEGTNKPTPDPDDEGTNKPTPDPGE
-231 DQDSGDNDQ
+231 Q
-240 EDNDQDQEDNDQDQ
+240 
-254 EDNDQDQE
+254 
-262 DNDQNQED
+262 
-270 NDQDQEDNDQ
+270 
-280 DQEDNDQDPGDN
+280 
-292 DQDPGDNDQD
+292 
-302 QGDNDQ
+302 
-308 DQGDNDQDQ
+308 
-317 GDNDQD
+317 
-323 PGNNDQDQGDN
+323 
-334 DQDQGDNDQDQ
+334 
-345 GNNDQDQGDQPLENV
+345 LENLTL
-360 SIALPEKTYDRLLSY
+360 ALPEDTYERLVSY
-375 KEQQQVYN
+375 REQQQIYN
-383 ALYYGNKDDLKDQ
+383 ALYYGNKEGLKDQ
-396 EVVSLL
+396 EVVTLL
-402 NEMLRNYNNA
+402 DEMLRNYNNA
-412 SDTDITARQLIQSLN
+412 SDTDITARQLIQSLT

-433 EQARLYN
+433 EQARIYN

-484 GNKDE
+484 GNKVE

-561 SESVEVSDEPEIEN
+561 SESVKASDEPEIEN
-575 NDTTKVETDD
+575 NDTTKVENDED
-585 DNKTE
+585 KTE
-590 SKVDDQ
+590 AKVDNQ
-596 KEIKKSLNQLMEEGE
+596 QELKNSLNQLMEEKK

-620 AYVEKYPEL
+620 AYVEQYPEL
-629 EDTIKEASEKLLEQ
+629 DDTIKEASEKLLEQ

-674 TVPSEISE
+674 KVPNEVSE
-682 KAQDEFYGYR
+682 KAKEEFYGYR
-692 LVMQAEKLIDEDPT
+692 LVMQAEKLIESDST
-706 QAVIFAHE
+706 QAAIFAYE
-714 GYKRQETVG
+714 GYKRQETDG
-723 AKGVLQK
+723 AKAILQK
-730 ANTALSENAV
+730 ANTTLGEKALN
-740 GMEQEQAERAYEILT
+740 MESKDDAERAYEILT
-755 VTAKDVN
+755 VTAKGVN
-762 EDIAQTAVDRKTAY
+762 DTLMQTAVDRKTAY
-776 GYATAGEKQYNAGEI
+776 GYVEAGEKRYDAGEI
-791 KEAIV
+791 EEAIA

-817 AAKRLLEEAGQKEL
+817 VANRLLEEAEQKEL
-831 TAQTETYNLI
+831 TEQVESYNLI

-853 QAESRK
+853 QAENRK
-859 TVIDILDR
+859 TVIDALDR
-867 VNTLEKQEQNV
+867 VKNIEKKEQQLYYLYTALEKIEETKDSAWSKEMKV
-878 EERTQQVFYY
+878 EVQTQ
-888 LDEAVGAAENSGWS
+888 
-902 DEEKAKVQQR
+902 
-912 YDAQISSMLEQAQ
+912 YDACIKDMLTQAQ
-925 TWSTGSEEERKKA
+925 TWSTGNEEEKVKA
-938 AIYYK
+938 ATYYK
-943 VIAEKGTHVGEETVA
+943 AIVEIGKYAGEETVT
-958 NAEKALNELGYQ
+958 NAKTELTELGYE

>member
-69 SELKKDKSSED
+69 SELKKDKSSDD
-80 KKTDSKDKTTAT
+80 KKTASKDKTTAT

-133 DVAGVQDDRT
+133 DVAGVQDDKT
-143 PNGPVVTLP
+143 PNGPVAVLP
-152 TDLNQSPLPTVD
+152 TDLNQTPLPDVD

-177 DKDDNDTIPSGGGLV
+177 DKNDDDTVSSGS
-192 PPLEDNE
+192 PLDGIN
-199 QDQGNNEQDQGNN
+199 G
-212 NQDPG
+212 DPTTP
-217 NNDQEDNDQDPGDN
+217 DDKPTDPD
-231 DQDSGDNDQ
+231 DKPT
-240 EDNDQDQEDNDQDQ
+240 
-254 EDNDQDQE
+254 
-262 DNDQNQED
+262 
-270 NDQDQEDNDQ
+270 
-280 DQEDNDQDPGDN
+280 DPD
-292 DQDPGDNDQD
+292 DKPTDPDDKPT
-302 QGDNDQ
+302 
-308 DQGDNDQDQ
+308 
-317 GDNDQD
+317 D
-323 PGNNDQDQGDN
+323 PDDKPTDP
-334 DQDQGDNDQDQ
+334 DDKPTDPDDKPT
-345 GNNDQDQGDQPLENV
+345 DPDDKPTDPDDKPTDPDDKPTDPDDKPTDPDDKPTDPDDKPTDPDDKPLENV
-360 SIALPEKTYDRLLSY
+360 SIALQEETYDRLISY
-375 KEQQQVYN
+375 KEQQQIYN
-383 ALYYGNKDDLKDQ
+383 ALYYGNKEGLKDQ
-396 EVVSLL
+396 KVVTLL
-402 NEMLRNYNNA
+402 DEMLRNYNNA
-412 SDTDITARQLIQSLN
+412 NDTDITARQLIQSLN
-427 QSQLND
+427 QSQLNN
-433 EQARLYN
+433 EQARVYN

-477 TFEDLLN
+477 TFKDLLN

-503 KASEAAENLRNNKL
+503 KANEAAENLKNNKL

-561 SESVEVSDEPEIEN
+561 SESVEVSAEPEIEN

-590 SKVDDQ
+590 PKVDDQ
-596 KEIKKSLNQLMEEGE
+596 KELKKSLDQLMEDGE

-620 AYVEKYPEL
+620 AYVEQYPEL

-643 SIKDMKSNNAYTD
+643 SIKDMKSNNAYKD

-682 KAQDEFYGYR
+682 KSQDEFYGYR

-714 GYKRQETVG
+714 GYKRQETIG

-730 ANTALSENAV
+730 ANTALSEKAV
-740 GMEQEQAERAYEILT
+740 GMDPEQAERAYEILT
-755 VTAKDVN
+755 VTAQDVN

-776 GYATAGEKQYNAGEI
+776 GYAATGKDLHEKGNNQ
-791 KEAIV
+791 EALV
-796 YGSEANRLYPEKNLG
+796 YFSEANRLYPEKDLTSTIM
-811 GALVEK
+811 
-817 AAKRLLEEAGQKEL
+817 KE
-831 TAQTETYNLI
+831 TAQALLDEVGTEDVTEQIKIYNLL

-888 LDEAVGAAENSGWS
+888 LDEAVGAAKNSGWS

-912 YDAQISSMLEQAQ
+912 YDAHISSMLEQAQ
-925 TWSTGSEEERKKA
+925 TWSTGSEEERKNA
-938 AIYYK
+938 AVYYK

-958 NAEKALNELGYQ
+958 NAKEALTELGYK

>member
-80 KKTDSKDKTTAT
+80 KKTASKDKTTAT

-133 DVAGVQDDRT
+133 DVAGVQDDKT
-143 PNGPVVTLP
+143 PNGPVAVLP
-152 TDLNQSPLPTVD
+152 TDLNQTPLPDVD

-170 GSLDLGE
+170 GRLDLGE
-177 DKDDNDTIPSGGGLV
+177 DKDDDDTIPSGGGGIHNDSIT
-192 PPLEDNE
+192 PNE
-199 QDQGNNEQDQGNN
+199 EQTKPDEEQTKPDEE
-212 NQDPG
+212 QTKPDEEQTKP
-217 NNDQEDNDQDPGDN
+217 DEEQTKPDEEQTKPDEEQTKPDEEQTKPDEEQTKPD
-231 DQDSGDNDQ
+231 
-240 EDNDQDQEDNDQDQ
+240 EEA
-254 EDNDQDQE
+254 
-262 DNDQNQED
+262 
-270 NDQDQEDNDQ
+270 
-280 DQEDNDQDPGDN
+280 
-292 DQDPGDNDQD
+292 
-302 QGDNDQ
+302 
-308 DQGDNDQDQ
+308 
-317 GDNDQD
+317 
-323 PGNNDQDQGDN
+323 
-334 DQDQGDNDQDQ
+334 
-345 GNNDQDQGDQPLENV
+345 LKNV
-360 SIALPEKTYDRLLSY
+360 SIALPEETYDRLVSY

-383 ALYYGNKDDLKDQ
+383 ALYYGNKDDLEDR

-412 SDTDITARQLIQSLN
+412 SETDITARQLIQSLN

-433 EQARLYN
+433 EQARVYN
-440 AQLTKLKEEIEK
+440 AQLAKLKEEIEK

-461 YVIKEGS
+461 YVINEGS

-477 TFEDLLN
+477 TFKDLLN

-503 KASEAAENLRNNKL
+503 KANEAAENLRNNKL

-546 DNEAEAKRNEALRIL
+546 GNEAEAKRNEALRIL

-590 SKVDDQ
+590 PKIDDQ
-596 KEIKKSLNQLMEEGE
+596 KELKKSLDQLMEDGE

-620 AYVEKYPEL
+620 AYVEQYPEL

-643 SIKDMKSNNAYTD
+643 SIKDMKSNNAYKD

-714 GYKRQETVG
+714 GYKHQETDG
-723 AKGVLQK
+723 AKAILQK
-730 ANTALSENAV
+730 ANTALSEKALN
-740 GMEQEQAERAYEILT
+740 MENKDDAERAYEILT
-755 VTAKDVN
+755 VTAKGVN
-762 EDIAQTAVDRKTAY
+762 DTLVQTAVDRKTAY
-776 GYATAGEKQYNAGEI
+776 GYVAEGEKQYSAGEI

-811 GALVEK
+811 GDLVKE
-817 AAKRLLEEAGQKEL
+817 AADKLLEDAEKKDKEEL
-831 TAQTETYNLI
+831 LEDYNLI
-841 VNVKGLDESIKT
+841 VNIKGLDDNTKEQVKN
-853 QAESRK
+853 RK
-859 TVIDILDR
+859 AVMDILDR
-867 VNTLEKQEQNV
+867 VATLKEDTQDV
-878 EERTQQVFYY
+878 VTSTQQGLFY
-888 LDEAVGAAENSGWS
+888 LNEAVKAAGKTGWS
-902 DEEKAKVQQR
+902 DEEKAEIQDQ
-912 YDAQISSMLEQAQ
+912 YNAYISDMLAQAK
-925 TWSTGSEEERKKA
+925 TWSTGSDEDKNNA
-938 AIYYK
+938 AVYYK
-943 VIAEKGTHVGEETVA
+943 VIAKKGDYAGDGIKSDA
-958 NAEKALNELGYQ
+958 SNALKELGYQ